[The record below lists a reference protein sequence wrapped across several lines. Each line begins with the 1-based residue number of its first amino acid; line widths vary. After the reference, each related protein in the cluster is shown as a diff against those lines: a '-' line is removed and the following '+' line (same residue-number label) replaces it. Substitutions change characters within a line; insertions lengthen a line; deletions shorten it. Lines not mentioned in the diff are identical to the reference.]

1 MSAAWHHDLT
11 SDDLISK
18 LAVMKV
24 SLNVTGYTVP
34 GGPGDIAS
42 WLHRVAETVDASAVD
57 TLWVADHL
65 LQADPTSTP
74 DAEMLEAYTTLGF
87 LAAHTRRIRL
97 GTMVSPATL
106 RAPALLVKA
115 VTTLDVLAGGRTW
128 LGVGAGHAEDEGR
141 AMGVPLPPV
150 RERFEHVEDV
160 LRLADQMWNGDPAPF
175 QGFHARLDG
184 PIGSP
189 RPLRRPRILVGGMG
203 ERRTLRLVARFADAC
218 NLFDIPDGGRTVRH
232 KLEVLQR
239 HCDDVGRDFATIE
252 KSISTRLSPGEG
264 VDAFVER
271 CRAFAGLGIEHAVCI
286 TPGAWD
292 DDRVGVLVAAAD
304 ALAGAR

>member
-1 MSAAWHHDLT
+1 V
-11 SDDLISK
+11 K
-18 LAVMKV
+18 L
-24 SLNVTGYTVP
+24 SLNLTGYTVS
-34 GGPGDIAS
+34 GGPRELAP
-42 WLHRVAETVDASAVD
+42 WLRRMAATVDASAVD

-87 LAAHTRRIRL
+87 LAAHTRRVRL
-97 GTMVSPATL
+97 GTMVSAATF

-128 LGVGAGHAEDEGR
+128 LGLGAGHAEDEGR
-141 AMGVPLPPV
+141 AMGVPLPPM

-160 LRLADQMWNGDPAPF
+160 LRLADQMWAGDPAPF
-175 QGFHARLDG
+175 HGHHARLER

-189 RPLRRPRILVGGMG
+189 RPLRRPRILLGGMG
-203 ERRTLRLVARFADAC
+203 ERRTLPLVARFADAC

-232 KLEVLQR
+232 KLEVLRR
-239 HCDDVGRDFATIE
+239 HCDEAGRDFGAIE
-252 KSISTRLSPGEG
+252 KTVSTRLNPGEA

-271 CRAFAGLGIEHAVCI
+271 CRRLAGLGIEHAVCI

-292 DDRVGVLVAAAD
+292 EDRLDLLTAAAA
-304 ALAGAR
+304 ALGRVPTTGA